1 MYQKGLI
8 DIILLDRTS
17 IVGRICHTAHV
28 PLPQSSHNEVLIGS
42 TFAQMQL
49 LNQFFQ
55 GSD

>member
-17 IVGRICHTAHV
+17 IVGHICHTAHV